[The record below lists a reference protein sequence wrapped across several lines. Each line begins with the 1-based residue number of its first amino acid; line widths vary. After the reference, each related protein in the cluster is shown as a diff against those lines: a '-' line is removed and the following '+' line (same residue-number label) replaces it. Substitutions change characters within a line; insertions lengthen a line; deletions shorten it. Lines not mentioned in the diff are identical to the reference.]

1 METAKL
7 FISGDGQTVRLPPSC
22 RLEGSEVF
30 VQKIGDVVCL
40 TPIDTGW
47 EAFFQGLAGM
57 GEDVAEAIIAAR
69 AQAQETAR
77 EELFE

>member
-7 FISGDGQTVRLPPSC
+7 FANGDSQTVRLPPSC

-40 TPIDTGW
+40 TPIHTGW
-47 EAFFQGLAGM
+47 EAFFQGIHGM
-57 GEDVAEAIIAAR
+57 GDDVAEAILAAR
-69 AQAQETAR
+69 AQEQESTR